1 MLKLSGKQKEIV
13 EYENVPI
20 CVKAS
25 AGSGKT
31 RILTERI
38 RYQLSQS
45 RKKILALTFT
55 NRAAEE
61 IQERLN
67 DIEDLDKRLFV
78 GTFHGFCQYVLENH
92 GSSIGFSKMPHIF
105 ADDKDRL
112 ELIAQAIEQVPSY
125 CEKYQKLTTKEKN
138 DFKYKALNFISK
150 VKRGLIV
157 DSEFHKHTDDKNI
170 ILLYSNYQE
179 LLRNQNAIDFDDLL
193 LETYR
198 LFIDFPHIS
207 SLYRRSFFSIC
218 VDEAQDLNHAQY
230 NLIIALC
237 NGEFNN
243 IMMVGDP
250 NQSIYYFNGSNS
262 KYMLENFVK
271 DFDAKIFE
279 LHENFR
285 SSRKVIEAS
294 SKIMPIADK
303 KLLAN
308 TVYEGLFEL
317 IKCTDEKHESECVV
331 DKVKELLNLGLHPE
345 IEGKITLNKMAVL
358 ARNKYVFKN
367 LEKILDEE
375 KIPFYYKMT
384 PGAIKFETDIMRIFD
399 MKLRIKINPM
409 DILHKLQV
417 DQLETNIAD
426 TSIIKK
432 IDILIDELTEDGENF
447 KKVISELKNYLMEE
461 NFEDD
466 LKKMI
471 IDDIDELLEHWV
483 KYAITNERKS
493 LKQFRNYMALGKT
506 ATLHDEQGITL
517 STVHTMKGQEYD
529 IVFIIGADDGTFP
542 DYRAIKKGGIELE
555 QEKNNLYV
563 AFTRAKRFLY
573 VSYPQMRMMPW
584 GDYKSRNISRFLKDF
599 DEFDKHNN
607 STK

>member
-1 MLKLSGKQKEIV
+1 MAILEDKEEYDKQLKKLASMFVDNFNRYADAENSEIFPAIIDLNVKNSESISKLNQKAI
-13 EYENVPI
+13 
-20 CVKAS
+20 K
-25 AGSGKT
+25 GG
-31 RILTERI
+31 
-38 RYQLSQS
+38 
-45 RKKILALTFT
+45 
-55 NRAAEE
+55 
-61 IQERLN
+61 
-67 DIEDLDKRLFV
+67 V
-78 GTFHGFCQYVLENH
+78 GTILMIPQ
-92 GSSIGFSKMPHIF
+92 
-105 ADDKDRL
+105 
-112 ELIAQAIEQVPSY
+112 
-125 CEKYQKLTTKEKN
+125 QKPIYNKLHLAYNLTKEKQI
-138 DFKYKALNFISK
+138 DLMVAVEAIHEGKLTDIHILVDKGAKAIFLNS
-150 VKRGLIV
+150 
-157 DSEFHKHTDDKNI
+157 
-170 ILLYSNYQE
+170 
-179 LLRNQNAIDFDDLL
+179 
-193 LETYR
+193 
-198 LFIDFPHIS
+198 
-207 SLYRRSFFSIC
+207 
-218 VDEAQDLNHAQY
+218 DEDM
-230 NLIIALC
+230 NLIKRVFQYAEMLKVPIFINANNKSLLGDGQM
-237 NGEFNN
+237 NESKKAYSLGLEGIPNYVESVEVAKILEFAKN
-243 IMMVGDP
+243 
-250 NQSIYYFNGSNS
+250 
-262 KYMLENFVK
+262 
-271 DFDAKIFE
+271 FDAKIFE

-317 IKCTDEKHESECVV
+317 IKCTDEKRESECVV